1 MLVYVIPDNKI
12 KMDTW
17 GQVLIKKNSRIK
29 KILWQIERE
38 GKKSEKRLN

>member
-29 KILWQIERE
+29 KKSVANRERR
-38 GKKSEKRLN
+38 KKE